1 MLNIVSPQFSVIR
14 LGEDD
19 TPCLPIYD
27 RYCEAFHFIV
37 QDDVPIADKF
47 YMGVV
52 STNGTLLTDFGQAA
66 VAQMLTRKAK
76 LSEVGTTFWLESITV
91 GGSGVYYDIQVTD
104 ADLLTILARDFG
116 FRIKD
121 GYFILDC
128 PVDIEIKAAV
138 NKPYSSYINF
148 SFTYYWYEGY
158 VRATG
163 DTIPYDQGQE
173 LHYALLD
180 NGLDL
185 ATVSN
190 KFIVI
195 NDTDAAYHSWLS
207 YGCNESAFGFAYA
220 GEQPN
225 IVLLPVWLHSPTY
238 PKKQSQYV
246 KSDGS
251 TVLLSATLE
260 KNYVF
265 ETEAMTEWYH
275 ERMAI
280 AMAHDDITITNPVI
294 GEVKVLDKDT
304 YTPQW
309 LDKER
314 ATRVPAR
321 TRVVAARYGYTNSNC
336 GARECCAP
344 IVTVGSITTSSA
356 QLLFD
361 YPSSVTHITIYYRT
375 TEMTVWSSKT
385 IAAASSYTLAPLT
398 PGKTYQVKAAS
409 VCGVEP
415 GLESRVHTFTVD
427 SLPCTPVAVVGSVTL
442 PDGEVGSAY
451 NYDIM
456 LSGTKPYSLSIIS
469 KPPWMSIVI
478 GSMFDDFGVHIT
490 GTPML
495 GDEGED
501 ITVHF
506 KIGNCGGS
514 SEITINQTIDIID
527 NTPSV
532 GTPVDVKFHE
542 DIGSVCSAGT
552 TTLYLAPPDMNIGIG
567 ATLYIDSGLT
577 VPVGPGYVVQ
587 EGFIEIYQIGALGEV
602 VSFTGT
608 C

>member
-14 LGEDD
+14 LGENDA
-19 TPCLPIYD
+19 PCLPLYD
-27 RYCEAFHFIV
+27 GYYEAFHFIV
-37 QDDVPIADKF
+37 QDDVAITDKF

-52 STNGTLLTDFGQAA
+52 STNGTLLNDFGQDA
-66 VAQMLTRKAK
+66 VAQLLTRKAK
-76 LSEVGTTFWLESITV
+76 LSTVGSPFWLESITV

-104 ADLLTILARDFG
+104 ADLLTILQQDFG
-116 FRIKD
+116 FRILD

-163 DTIPYDQGQE
+163 ENLPYDQGQE

-185 ATVSN
+185 AIVSN

-260 KNYVF
+260 KNYTF

-309 LDKER
+309 LDRER

-344 IVTVGSITTSSA
+344 LVTIGSITTSTA

-375 TEMTVWSSKT
+375 TEMAVWLSKT
-385 IAAASSYTLAPLT
+385 IAAASSHTLTVLT

-409 VCGVEP
+409 VCGVEA
-415 GLESRVHTFTVD
+415 GLESRVHTFTVN
-427 SLPCTPVAVVGSVTL
+427 SLPCVPVAVVGSVTL

-451 NYDIM
+451 DYSIE
-456 LSGTKPYSLSIIS
+456 LSGNKPYTLSILS
-469 KPPWMSIVI
+469 KPSWLNIVI
-478 GSMFDDFGVHIT
+478 GSMFDDFIVYLS
-490 GTPML
+490 GTPMP
-495 GDEGED
+495 GDGGEG

-506 KIGNCGGS
+506 KISNCGGS
-514 SEITINQTIDIID
+514 SELTINQTIDITD
-527 NTPSV
+527 DTPSA

-542 DIGSVCSAGT
+542 SSGSVCATGVS
-552 TTLYLAPPDMNIGIG
+552 TLYLAPPDTNISIG
-567 ATLYIDSGLT
+567 STLYIDSGLT
-577 VPVGPGYVVQ
+577 VAVSPGYVVQ
-587 EGFIEIYQIGALGEV
+587 EGFSDIYQIGALGEV